1 MALKRS
7 RSLVAEE
14 LSFEQRF
21 KSVCGVDQNDKVFIL
36 EHITGVD
43 GFKKLL
49 SFYLYAQAAE
59 DGKHC
64 FRFDEIQELFRAYK
78 LNQQCVR
85 MDLTEA
91 CNDKDNIFDVNL
103 FNRYTINCYLVNL
116 NVWLDREK
124 SLDEAA
130 KLPRSIRN
138 FTLVEIRKLVL
149 KAELYCRRYEY
160 LFQIN
165 YEQQS

>member
-7 RSLVAEE
+7 RSLVTEE
-14 LSFEQRF
+14 TTFEHRF
-21 KSVCGVDQNDKVFIL
+21 EAVFGIDENNKLFIL
-36 EHITGVD
+36 EHIAGVD

-78 LNQQCVR
+78 INLQSVR

-91 CNDKDNIFDVNL
+91 CSDKDNIFDENL
-103 FNRYTINCYLVNL
+103 FNRYTMNCYLVNL

-124 SLDEAA
+124 SLDGASD
-130 KLPRSIRN
+130 LPRSIRN
-138 FTLVEIRKLVL
+138 FTLVTIRKQIL

-160 LFQIN
+160 LFQIS
-165 YEQQS
+165 YEHQS